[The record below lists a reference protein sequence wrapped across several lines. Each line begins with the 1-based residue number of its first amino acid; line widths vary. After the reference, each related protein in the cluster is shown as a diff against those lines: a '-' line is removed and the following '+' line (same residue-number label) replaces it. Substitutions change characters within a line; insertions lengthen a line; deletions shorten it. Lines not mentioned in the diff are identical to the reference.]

1 MRVLLALVP
10 LLATAAAPPAFRYEL
25 DSTRSA
31 IGARVTVLGLAHKS
45 AQFPRMSGG
54 IVLSPSQLG
63 DVDLSVA
70 VDARALAVKDKQVEA
85 QLKGTDF
92 LDVARHPTVSFSGQH
107 MTMTGPATARVDGQ
121 LTARGVTRP
130 ASLQVT
136 FAQPPAH
143 ATGREPVQI
152 TARTT
157 IDRRQ
162 FGMNGY
168 GMLVGKNVTITIR
181 ATMVPG

>member
-1 MRVLLALVP
+1 MRIVLALVP
-10 LLATAAAPPAFRYEL
+10 LLATAAAPAAFRYEL

-63 DVDLSVA
+63 EVDLAVA

-85 QLKGTDF
+85 QLKGADF
-92 LDVARHPTVSFSGQH
+92 LDVARHPTVSFSGQR
-107 MTMTGPATARVDGQ
+107 MTMTGPATARVDGH

-130 ASLQVT
+130 ASLHVT
-136 FAQPPAH
+136 FAQPPAN
-143 ATGREPVQI
+143 ATGREAMQI
-152 TARTT
+152 TARST

-168 GMLVGKNVTITIR
+168 SGLVGKNVTITINAR
-181 ATMVPG
+181 MVPE